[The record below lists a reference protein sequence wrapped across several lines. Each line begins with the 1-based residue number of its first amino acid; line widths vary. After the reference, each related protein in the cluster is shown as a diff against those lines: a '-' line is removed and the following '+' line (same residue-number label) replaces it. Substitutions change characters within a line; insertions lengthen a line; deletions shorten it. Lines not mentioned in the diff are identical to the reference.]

1 MRQINELR
9 EYIYDH
15 TRHFNGEEL
24 LRSDTSASEMIE
36 LVNEIENIL
45 ECEYMR
51 LPQDANGWTLHV
63 GDWIH
68 VGRSDDKVRIV
79 GISQERVF
87 WESDFQHFLEGDL
100 SECVSLFHD
109 FDVAEILTRFAVAC
123 EDAGF
128 SGPSVKSLALEYSE
142 LLQARSDE

>member
-1 MRQINELR
+1 MWQINELR
-9 EYIYDH
+9 EYIYNH

-24 LRSDTSASEMIE
+24 LRSDTSASKIIK
-36 LVNEIENIL
+36 LVNEIENEL

-51 LPQDANGWTLHV
+51 LPQDACGWTLHI
-63 GDWIH
+63 GDWIR
-68 VGRSDDKVRIV
+68 VGEHDDKVRV
-79 GISQERVF
+79 AGVSQERVF
-87 WESDFQHFLEGDL
+87 WENDFHSFDNDL
-100 SECVSLFHD
+100 SECVGLFHD
-109 FDVAEILTRFAVAC
+109 YDVAEILTRFAVAC